1 MKLSKVRLNRGGYD
15 SRGRYYGTGKPL
27 YKAEAEV
34 CGKDREVH
42 VRASSR
48 NEAKR
53 EAESELKRY
62 TKWPHCSTGY
72 GGLRRRRRKARRSR
86 R

>member
-15 SRGRYYGTGKPL
+15 SRGRYYGTGRPL
-27 YKAEAEV
+27 YRAEAEV

-48 NEAKR
+48 KEATAEAK
-53 EAESELKRY
+53 AELQKY
-62 TKWPHCSTGY
+62 TKWPHCSGGY
-72 GGLRRRRRKARRSR
+72 GGLRRRKRRKSR

>member
-27 YKAEAEV
+27 YRAEAVV
-34 CGKDREVH
+34 CGKDREVT

-48 NEAKR
+48 TEAKH

-62 TKWPHCSTGY
+62 AKWPHCGGAY
-72 GGLRRRRRKARRSR
+72 GRAGGRRRRRRSR

>member
-48 NEAKR
+48 TEAKR

-62 TKWPHCSTGY
+62 AKWPHCGGGY
-72 GGLRRRRRKARRSR
+72 GRVGRRKKRRSR